1 MRVAILRKTKF
12 WYLQQAHIVNDDN
25 DNYIM
30 MKKTYKIQTFFFSR
44 KRTKNVYM
52 KRGETKPKKGDEVF
66 LKLIAY
72 TVPICKVA

>member
-1 MRVAILRKTKF
+1 MRVPILRKTKL

-25 DNYIM
+25 DNYNDEENLQNPNI
-30 MKKTYKIQTFFFSR
+30 FFSR